1 MNTDAFN
8 LRRGFVLAAAATF
21 AAGFALV
28 GPMAG
33 ISHASGCVSL
43 VSANYQANPST
54 FVVKN
59 NCGRTVSARVDLEYT
74 RDTPC
79 ANISAYGTRTYTS
92 YFGTAR
98 DAVEC

>member
-1 MNTDAFN
+1 MNTDALN
-8 LRRGFVLAAAATF
+8 MRRGLALAAAATL
-21 AAGFALV
+21 ASGFALV

-43 VSANYQANPST
+43 VSSDYNSNPNR

-59 NCGRTVSARVDLEYT
+59 NCGRTVSARVDLEAA

-79 ANISAYGTRTYTS
+79 ANIAAYGTRTYTA